1 MLEAYKAEL
10 HGDRI
15 VWQGETPKASPRAV
29 SVIVTIL
36 DEKPSQPKNNGKKM
50 AEALAKIAS
59 ANGAVAAIED
69 ASEWQRE
76 QRQDR
81 RIAERED

>member
-15 VWQGETPKASPRAV
+15 VWQGEMPEVSPKAV

-36 DEKPSQPKNNGKKM
+36 DEKLAQPKNDGKKM

-59 ANGAVAAIED
+59 AGGAVAAIED

-81 RIAERED
+81 QIAERED

>member
-10 HGDRI
+10 HRDRS
-15 VWQGETPKASPRAV
+15 VWQGETPKATPKAV

-36 DEKPSQPKNNGKKM
+36 DEKLAQPKNDGKKM

-59 ANGAVAAIED
+59 VGGAVAAIED
-69 ASEWQRE
+69 VSEWQRE

-81 RIAERED
+81 KISERED